1 MSCTKLPTTKHVK
14 TPFARPREAG
24 AARLST
30 AAVLLCLLS
39 AGSVQA
45 EDWPLARGNL
55 HSTGVA
61 ASQLPSEPEIIWTFD
76 SSGSPFEATVVVE
89 RGKIYVG
96 DGDGTFYAIDLA
108 TGKELWSKKFNEA
121 MFTSAAAVA
130 GERLWVGD
138 LAGKL
143 RCLRTADGSLVWE
156 QQLDAE
162 MMAGPMLYEEQL
174 LTTTEGG
181 TFTSFEAATG
191 KVNWQQKI
199 DAPLR
204 CMATV
209 VDGKAMIA
217 GCDSKLHVYN
227 LADGKEVGSIAIDG
241 PTGSTPAARDGKIY
255 FGTEEGTFY
264 AIDTTTDPMT
274 VVWTFSDPRRRQG
287 IRTAAAVNE
296 KLAVYGSQGKAA
308 YGVNLKTGEKVWDF
322 PTRTRVESSPLVA
335 GNVAIVATQRGKLSL
350 VDLQSGEATWE
361 YDAGGGFLASPVV
374 VDGKLLIGNT
384 DGTLTCFGA
393 KQPTGN

>member
-1 MSCTKLPTTKHVK
+1 MSCTKPPTTEPAKSPL
-14 TPFARPREAG
+14 TRLGTGR
-24 AARLST
+24 AARLLGV
-30 AAVLLCLLS
+30 AALLCSLLI
-39 AGSVQA
+39 GPLRA
-45 EDWPLARGNL
+45 EDWPVARGNL

-61 ASQLPSEPEIIWTFD
+61 ASELPTEPEIVWTFD
-76 SSGSPFEATVVVE
+76 SEGSSFEATVVVE
-89 RGKIYVG
+89 QGKIYVG
-96 DGDGTFYAIDLA
+96 DADGTFYAIELA
-108 TGKELWSKKFNEA
+108 TGKKLWSKKFDDA

-138 LAGKL
+138 LVGKL
-143 RCLRTADGSLVWE
+143 RCLSTEDGSLIWE
-156 QQLDAE
+156 KQLDAE
-162 MMAGPMLYEEQL
+162 MMAGPMLYEGQL

-181 TFTSFEAATG
+181 TFTSFDAASG
-191 KVNWQQKI
+191 DVKWEQKI

-227 LADGKEVGSIAIDG
+227 LADGKEVGAIDIDG

-287 IRTAAAVNE
+287 IRTAAAVDD
-296 KLAVYGSQGKAA
+296 KFAVFGSQGKAA
-308 YGVNLKTGEKVWDF
+308 YGIDLKTGEKVWDF
-322 PTRTRVESSPLVA
+322 PTRTRVESSPLIA
-335 GNVAIVATQRGKLSL
+335 GKVAIVATQRGKLSL

-361 YDAGGGFLASPVV
+361 HEDGGGFLASPVV
-374 VDGKLLIGNT
+374 VDGKLVIGNT

-393 KQPTGN
+393 KEPTGN